1 MIMRV
6 FINLISNA
14 VCYGKENGNIIIEIF
29 SENEKV
35 ICKVIDDG
43 IGIAKEH
50 IHKIWNRFYQIDTSR
65 SGDNSGLGLSM
76 VKWII
81 EAHKGKIGVES
92 EPDKGTVFTFEL
104 PLHFSEKVEE
114 IL

>member
-1 MIMRV
+1 MLFYESIGVGKPIV
-6 FINLISNA
+6 FLH
-14 VCYGKENGNIIIEIF
+14 VFLEN
-29 SENEKV
+29 
-35 ICKVIDDG
+35 
-43 IGIAKEH
+43 
-50 IHKIWNRFYQIDTSR
+50 HKIWNRFYQIDTSR

-92 EPDKGTVFTFEL
+92 EPDKGTIFTFEL

>member
-1 MIMRV
+1 
-6 FINLISNA
+6 
-14 VCYGKENGNIIIEIF
+14 
-29 SENEKV
+29 
-35 ICKVIDDG
+35 
-43 IGIAKEH
+43 
-50 IHKIWNRFYQIDTSR
+50 
-65 SGDNSGLGLSM
+65 M